1 MKKVVIFGTGDLA
14 QVAHFYLTHDSP
26 YEIVAF
32 TANRDYIKED
42 RMFNLPLVPFEEI
55 EEKYPPNKFGMF
67 IAIGYKNVNKLR
79 ARIYLEAKEK
89 GYELISYINSKVIKW
104 EDTEIGDNCFIF
116 ENQVIQPFV
125 KIGSDVIIWSGNH
138 IGHHSIIGDH
148 CFITSHVVISGNV
161 KIGPYC
167 FIGINAT
174 IRDGIT
180 IARDCVIGAG
190 SLILRDTKEREVY
203 TAKSAELRSIDS
215 SKLKDI

>member
-14 QVAHFYLTHDSP
+14 QVAHFYLTHDSS

-32 TANRDYIKED
+32 TANKKYIKENEL
-42 RMFNLPLVPFEEI
+42 FKLPVVSFEEV
-55 EEKYPPNKFGMF
+55 EKNYPPDKFAMF

-79 ARIYLEAKEK
+79 AKIYVEAKEK
-89 GYELISYINSKVIKW
+89 GYELISYVNSKVTKW
-104 EDTEIGDNCFIF
+104 GQTEIGDNCFIL

-138 IGHHSIIGDH
+138 IGHHSVIDDH

-167 FIGINAT
+167 FIGVNAT
-174 IRDGIT
+174 LRDGIT
-180 IARDCVIGAG
+180 IARECVIGAG
-190 SLILRDTKEREVY
+190 SLILKDTKEKGIY
-203 TAKSAELRSIDS
+203 TTKPAELRSMNS
-215 SKLKDI
+215 SKLKNL